1 MVVVP
6 DALMTLTTG
15 IELELWV
22 IDENGCLC
30 DGRHLADAHERI
42 EPEFVAPLL
51 EVRTEPHD
59 TEAALRRDLD
69 EVLGTAIR
77 AARAEDERL
86 VPLGT
91 PLTEVT
97 DAAAGER
104 GELFEQIYGA
114 GVRPAKNCA
123 GTHLHF
129 ERDRTCRQLNL
140 LTALDPALALV
151 SSAPYYCGER
161 TRRSARAHAY
171 RRECG
176 TAFAPYCDLWSYVDS
191 VGDWQRRVDRAFEAF
206 TSLAAERGVSASRVE
221 RAFTAEDAVL
231 NPVRLRRCQPTVE
244 WRAPDAALPSEVVS
258 LAADVGGLV
267 AQTADKPVEVGEPGV
282 HDDHIGV
289 PAFDD
294 LYDLSRAA
302 VAFGLAPE
310 PVRDYLGRLGVDC
323 SAYDPLSERL
333 GAADAVSDARARELR
348 LEQARRLEADVAGL
362 LGAEASP
369 PNRVE
374 GA

>member
-1 MVVVP
+1 
-6 DALMTLTTG
+6 MTRTTG

-30 DGRHLADAHERI
+30 GGRQIADAHERI

-51 EVRTEPHD
+51 EVRTEPRD
-59 TEAALRRDLD
+59 SEVALRRDLED
-69 EVLGTAIR
+69 VLGTAIR
-77 AARAEDERL
+77 AARADGKRL

-91 PLTEVT
+91 PVTEV
-97 DAAAGER
+97 DDPAPSER
-104 GELFEQIYGA
+104 GELFERIYGD
-114 GVRPAKNCA
+114 GVRAAKNCA

-129 ERDRTCRQLNL
+129 ERTAPARQLNL

-151 SSAPYYCGER
+151 SSSPYYCGHR
-161 TRRSARAHAY
+161 SQRSARAHAY

-176 TAFAPYCDLWSYVDS
+176 TAFTPYCDLWSYVDS
-191 VGDWQRRVDRAFEAF
+191 VAEWENRVDRAFESF
-206 TSLAAERGVSASRVE
+206 TSLAAERGVSRARVE
-221 RAFTAEDAVL
+221 RVFTPEDAVL

-244 WRAPDAALPSEVVS
+244 WRAPDAALPSEIVS

-267 AQTADKPVEVGEPGV
+267 AEAEDSPVKVGDPGV
-282 HDDHIGV
+282 YDDHVGV

-302 VAFGLAPE
+302 IAFGLSPE
-310 PVRDYLGRLGVDC
+310 PVRDYLQRFGFDC
-323 SAYDPLSERL
+323 STYDPLSERL
-333 GAADAVSDARARELR
+333 GASASVGAERAREIR

-362 LGAEASP
+362 RDVESP
-369 PNRVE
+369 PSRVE
-374 GA
+374 EA